1 MTDKPI
7 LYRVAER
14 ASDRI
19 FVDSNIWVYLFTDD
33 SDAKSKA
40 AKTFIIDNAEASR
53 LVISYQVVNEVC
65 SVLKKK
71 KYTEAEIRNVA
82 DDMMGLCEVCNYS
95 GEIIFIASELREH
108 YSFSYWDSHV
118 VASALTAQCNVLA
131 SEDMQDGLMIGT
143 MVIRDVLNASR

>member
-1 MTDKPI
+1 MTDRTSFTIEDK
-7 LYRVAER
+7 V
-14 ASDRI
+14 SDRI

-33 SDAKSKA
+33 GEAKNKA
-40 AKTFIIDNAEASR
+40 AKAFITKNAEIGR

-82 DDMMGLCEVCNYS
+82 DDMMGLCEVCDYS
-95 GEIIFIASELREH
+95 GEIIFMASELREQ

-118 VASALTAQCNVLA
+118 VASALAAQCNILA
-131 SEDMQDGLMIGT
+131 SEDMQDGLMIDD
-143 MVIRDVLNASR
+143 MAIRDVLNASR

>member
-1 MTDKPI
+1 MT
-7 LYRVAER
+7 YR
-14 ASDRI
+14 ASLRLVDKVTKRI
-19 FVDSNIWVYLFTDD
+19 FVDSNIWVYLFADD
-33 SDAKSKA
+33 SDVKSKA
-40 AKTFIIDNAEASR
+40 AKTFITENAQTNR

-95 GEIIFIASELREH
+95 GDIIFAASELREQ

-118 VASALTAQCNVLA
+118 VVSALGAQCNVLA
-131 SEDMQDGLMIGT
+131 SEDMQDGFIIET